1 MEDRIVKRIKQVAAL
16 CLLSLP
22 VAAFAAGG
30 SATGT
35 VTGLFVDASFANVVY
50 ITLSGLKTS
59 GSNLCSTSSRGQF
72 VIPVTVVADYAYMFS
87 LATTAAQSG
96 ATVTITG
103 QNQCNVDNAVE
114 TIQNIKIG

>member
-1 MEDRIVKRIKQVAAL
+1 MKRIKLIGAL

-22 VAAFAAGG
+22 AAAFADG

-35 VTGLFVDASFANVVY
+35 ITNLFVDASFSDVVY
-50 ITLSGLKTS
+50 ITLSGVKT
-59 GSNLCSTSSRGQF
+59 GSPACSTSTRGQF
-72 VIPVTVVADYAYMFS
+72 VIPANNGVADYVFMFT
-87 LATTAAQSG
+87 LATTAAISG
-96 ATVTITG
+96 KTVTVTG

>member
-1 MEDRIVKRIKQVAAL
+1 MKRIKRTVAL
-16 CLLSLP
+16 CILTIP
-22 VAAFAAGG
+22 AAAFAAGG

-35 VTGLFVDASFANVVY
+35 ITDIFVDASFSNVIY
-50 ITLSGLKTS
+50 ITLSGVKT
-59 GSNLCSTSSRGQF
+59 GNPACSTSTRGQF
-72 VIPVTVVADYAYMFS
+72 VIPQNNGVADYVFMFT